1 MKRTH
6 ACGELTEK
14 DVGKKVTLCGWVH
27 TRRDHGGVI
36 FIDVRD
42 RYGITQLVFKPDQKD
57 LFKKADALR
66 REYVI
71 AVNGNVTRRPQ
82 GTLNKELF
90 TGQIEVVCGGL
101 EILNTSDVP
110 PLDIADKAEMNEDLR
125 LKYRYLDLRRFPMQK
140 NLILRHKVI
149 KATRDFFDSKGFLE
163 IETPILMKSTP
174 EGARDYLVPSRV
186 HKGKFYA
193 LPQSPQ
199 MYKQLCMIAGLDK
212 YFQIARCFR
221 DEDLRADRQP
231 EFTQLDVEM
240 SFIDEEDVFAVME
253 EWAQHVF
260 KNVMNVE
267 LKTPFPRIPYSEAMD
282 KYGCDKPDLRFGME
296 LYDVTQICHASDC
309 KILHADLVKAIV
321 AAHDFTRKEIED
333 LETYA
338 KQLGAKGLAWM
349 KYDGAAFSGSMAKF
363 FSDPK
368 KWVQQLHLK
377 KGDTLFLVA
386 DRKKVVNDV
395 LSKIRMK
402 LGKDLKLIQ
411 QGFKFCWVVDFPLF
425 AWNEEEN
432 RWEPEHH
439 PFTSVKKED
448 IPLLEKGELGKVRS
462 KSYDIVLN
470 GFELASGSIRIH
482 DSALQKLIFKTI
494 GMSEEDAVRR
504 FGFFVEALRYGT
516 PPHGG
521 IAPGIDR
528 LVMLMAGEES
538 IRDVIAF
545 PKNKAAENPMDE
557 CPNEVDA
564 KQLKELGLS
573 FLTKT

>member
-1 MKRTH
+1 MLAKT
-6 ACGELTEK
+6 
-14 DVGKKVTLCGWVH
+14 
-27 TRRDHGGVI
+27 
-36 FIDVRD
+36 
-42 RYGITQLVFKPDQKD
+42 
-57 LFKKADALR
+57 
-66 REYVI
+66 
-71 AVNGNVTRRPQ
+71 
-82 GTLNKELF
+82 
-90 TGQIEVVCGGL
+90 
-101 EILNTSDVP
+101 
-110 PLDIADKAEMNEDLR
+110 
-125 LKYRYLDLRRFPMQK
+125 
-140 NLILRHKVI
+140 
-149 KATRDFFDSKGFLE
+149 
-163 IETPILMKSTP
+163 TPTIS
-174 EGARDYLVPSRV
+174 
-186 HKGKFYA
+186 
-193 LPQSPQ
+193 
-199 MYKQLCMIAGLDK
+199 
-212 YFQIARCFR
+212 
-221 DEDLRADRQP
+221 
-231 EFTQLDVEM
+231 
-240 SFIDEEDVFAVME
+240 
-253 EWAQHVF
+253 
-260 KNVMNVE
+260 
-267 LKTPFPRIPYSEAMD
+267 
-282 KYGCDKPDLRFGME
+282 
-296 LYDVTQICHASDC
+296 
-309 KILHADLVKAIV
+309 
-321 AAHDFTRKEIED
+321 
-333 LETYA
+333 
-338 KQLGAKGLAWM
+338 
-349 KYDGAAFSGSMAKF
+349 
-363 FSDPK
+363 
-368 KWVQQLHLK
+368 K

>member
-6 ACGELTEK
+6 TCGELTEN
-14 DVGKKVTLCGWVH
+14 DAGKKVMLCGWVH

-42 RYGITQLVFKPDQKD
+42 RYGITQVVFKPDQKD
-57 LFKKADALR
+57 LFEKADALR

-71 AVNGNVTRRPQ
+71 AATGSVTKRPQ
-82 GTLNKELF
+82 GTTNKELS
-90 TGQIEVVCGGL
+90 TGQIEVVCSNL
-101 EILNTSDVP
+101 EILNASEVP

-140 NLILRHKVI
+140 NLVLRHKVI

-174 EGARDYLVPSRV
+174 EGARDYLVPSRI

-253 EWAQHVF
+253 EWAQYVF
-260 KNVMNVE
+260 KRVMNVS
-267 LKTPFPRIPYSEAMD
+267 LTLPFPRISYNEAMNA
-282 KYGCDKPDLRFGME
+282 YGCDKPDLRFGME
-296 LYDVTQICHASDC
+296 LHDVTQICHTSDC
-309 KILHADLVKAIV
+309 KILHAELVKVVV

-349 KYDGAAFSGSMAKF
+349 KYDGAIFNGSIAKF
-363 FSDPK
+363 FPDAK
-368 KWVQQLHLK
+368 KLVQLLHLK
-377 KGDTLFLVA
+377 KGDTLFLIA

-411 QGFKFCWVVDFPLF
+411 PGFKFCWVVDFPLF

-448 IPLLEKGELGKVRS
+448 ISLLEKGDLGKVRS

-545 PKNKAAENPMDE
+545 PKNKAAENPMDG
-557 CPNEVDA
+557 CPSETDA
-564 KQLKELGLS
+564 KQMKELGLS
-573 FLTKT
+573 LLPKK